1 MLATNISEFHP
12 SDLGVLGKTTS
23 ECFGLG
29 MTLAIETSSLAAS
42 RISWLAMTVRGL
54 TFMM

>member
-29 MTLAIETSSLAAS
+29 MILAIETSSLAAS